1 MSYQDQSPQPSSDS
15 TPELT
20 ALTKKSWFKKGIIF
34 LGTLFVLLV
43 ATAVIV
49 PLVVKVDRF
58 RPEITAKINERLN
71 GTAELGPLS
80 LSLWGQIKV
89 KIDSFKL
96 MDAQKR
102 PVVTV
107 GEAYFHVPFSSIFSQ
122 APLITLT
129 MNRPEISVMST
140 TTLTI
145 YESLWTMSNRTH
157 SGIFSMRSLIFSA
170 RSPVTL
176 LLSTRYLRFFSCCD
190 LLSRRRIV
198 PFLRVTSCP
207 ILM

>member
-1 MSYQDQSPQPSSDS
+1 MSTQDQSPQSESSVQPSSDL

-129 MNRPEISVMST
+129 MNRPEISVIKESNGKMNIMSLLRIKT
-140 TTLTI
+140 K
-145 YESLWTMSNRTH
+145 SLNRPLKWMTW
-157 SGIFSMRSLIFSA
+157 IF
-170 RSPVTL
+170 
-176 LLSTRYLRFFSCCD
+176 
-190 LLSRRRIV
+190 
-198 PFLRVTSCP
+198 
-207 ILM
+207 